1 MKSPG
6 CSQLGKMQWST
17 STIEIEQKE
26 KMYFIIRN
34 MEFFLVF
41 QKFAF
46 GTQTLV
52 FMPKVPRKIK
62 ILKNNGHVL
71 VFPEENQELFYSFQV
86 TYSFQGEL

>member
-1 MKSPG
+1 
-6 CSQLGKMQWST
+6 MQCST
-17 STIEIEQKE
+17 STIDIVQKE
-26 KMYFIIRN
+26 KNVFYNSKFGKN
-34 MEFFLVF
+34 FVF
-41 QKFAF
+41 QNFAF
-46 GTQTLV
+46 GTKTLV